1 MNEIATIVG
10 VSVGILGILGGYT
23 TLIYRIGVLTST
35 INKNS
40 TLILDVR
47 NIVVNQD
54 ERIDNVES
62 RLLIIET
69 QHRMNHRNESQKGMI
84 L

>member
-69 QHRMNHRNESQKGMI
+69 QHRMNHGKE
-84 L
+84 